1 MCYMAHTPHL
11 GLVYHS
17 PFTSSLRVENYLFEE
32 DTSKQP
38 PLQLEAYSDSNYT
51 GHDPSNA
58 KSTTGNL
65 IFFAGALIAWSS
77 SLQPTIATSSAEA
90 EYTAAYDTSRYII
103 YFRQFLEELG
113 FHSTSCKNPTRI
125 WEDNTACIS
134 QSKNPTLK
142 HYRTRHIKLHSHYL
156 RDLVSRREVQLEY
169 ISTTDQLADIL
180 TKPLP
185 PRDFLRLSRYIARP
199 APAKC
204 ISTSSSSA

>member
-1 MCYMAHTPHL
+1 MAF
-11 GLVYHS
+11 V
-17 PFTSSLRVENYLFEE
+17 RVENYLFEK
-32 DTSKQP
+32 DTRKQP

-51 GHDPSNA
+51 GHDPTNA

-90 EYTAAYDTSRYII
+90 EYTAVYDTSRYII

-185 PRDFLRLSRYIARP
+185 PRDFQRLSRYIARP